1 MRCRV
6 FEFQRSVSRRRNNNA
21 VFDDGGPNRNLA
33 ARGSSFSFSKG
44 SVKGRRLIKFFQSHL
59 RIIQKLV
66 RIVQKRVHF
75 IKVLQFQRLC
85 VYQMNMTDKSTYDPA
100 ARKPLT
106 LKKPRAPAAPAGA
119 RIAKVMA
126 RAGLCSRRDAEAWIN
141 AGRVR
146 VNGVILTSPALNV
159 TPKDA
164 ILVDNQ
170 PLTAPEPTR
179 LFMFHK
185 PRGTVTTDRDPEGRQ
200 TIFEVLPEWLPRVV
214 TIGRLDINT
223 EGLLLLTNDGGLA
236 RVLELPKTGW
246 LRRYR
251 VRAHG
256 EITQPEL
263 DKLRDGITIEG
274 VNYVGIEAVIDRVQ
288 GSNMWLTMGLREGK
302 NREIKRVLEY
312 LGLSVNRL
320 IRVSFGP
327 FQLQDLEEGAVE
339 EIKTRIIEDQLGEAL
354 IQEAG
359 CVFNEIVEREPRKRP
374 EGGMGKMKPE
384 QDFVGTAREPDE
396 APRRKHV
403 KTMRDQRDKAMA
415 VGPRVKTTRDATKD
429 RRGRDVEV
437 ERVVRA
443 APQRSSRSTDDRGEK
458 ARYAPRSGHGDRP
471 DFATRG
477 ERDTTRAR
485 AEPGARPPN
494 AGQNIAGRNDSDARP
509 SNSRPARGERKAY
522 GDKPAFGDQK
532 RRGAER
538 PASGE
543 RSFKPRAKSE
553 AGYEERPRTGRDFDK
568 RQLSARSFKEREDT
582 RGAKPAFKGERDA
595 KPAYGAR
602 DAKPAYKP
610 RADKPN
616 RPTRGP
622 AKPASGKPASGK
634 PSSGKPGGT
643 RPPRGR

>member
-1 MRCRV
+1 MI
-6 FEFQRSVSRRRNNNA
+6 
-21 VFDDGGPNRNLA
+21 
-33 ARGSSFSFSKG
+33 
-44 SVKGRRLIKFFQSHL
+44 VKNFRT
-59 RIIQKLV
+59 IQKLL
-66 RIVQKRVHF
+66 HL
-75 IKVLQFQRLC
+75 IKVLQFQRYC
-85 VYQMNMTDKSTYDPA
+85 VYQNSMTDKSTYDPA
-100 ARKPLT
+100 ARKPLS
-106 LKKPRAPAAPAGA
+106 LKKPRTPAAPTGA

-126 RAGLCSRRDAEAWIN
+126 RAGLCSRRDAETWIN

-159 TPKDA
+159 TPKDD

-236 RVLELPKTGW
+236 RILELPKTGW

-256 EITQPEL
+256 EITQAEL

-327 FQLQDLEEGAVE
+327 FQLQDLEEGGVE

-354 IQEAG
+354 INEAG
-359 CVFNEIVEREPRKRP
+359 CVFNEIVSREPRKRP
-374 EGGMGKMKPE
+374 ESGERKIKPE
-384 QDFVGTAREPDE
+384 EDFIGTAREPDE

-403 KTMRDQRDKAMA
+403 KTLRGQRDERIA
-415 VGPRVKTTRDATKD
+415 VGPRVKVMTEATKD
-429 RRGRDVEV
+429 RRGRDVQV
-437 ERVVRA
+437 DRVVRA
-443 APQRSSRSTDDRGEK
+443 APEREQRSGRPASARHASSRDDAAQSLKTRRFDERGE
-458 ARYAPRSGHGDRP
+458 RESYAPRSGHGNRP
-471 DFATRG
+471 DFTSRADRDARGVKPERG
-477 ERDTTRAR
+477 ERA
-485 AEPGARPPN
+485 
-494 AGQNIAGRNDSDARP
+494 
-509 SNSRPARGERKAY
+509 SRPERGERLERAPSSAAKTYGDRKAY
-522 GDKPAFGDQK
+522 GDKPSFGDQK
-532 RRGAER
+532 RRGSER
-538 PASGE
+538 PATGE
-543 RSFKPRAKSE
+543 RTFKPRAKSE
-553 AGYEERPRTGRDFDK
+553 GGYEERPRTGRDFDK

-582 RGAKPAFKGERDA
+582 RGAKPAGAKPAFRGERDG
-595 KPAYGAR
+595 KPEF
-602 DAKPAYKP
+602 KP
-610 RADKPN
+610 RIPRPSSGKPN

-622 AKPASGKPASGK
+622 AKPRSDGASGGK
-634 PSSGKPGGT
+634 PSGGS
-643 RPPRGR
+643 RPPSGR